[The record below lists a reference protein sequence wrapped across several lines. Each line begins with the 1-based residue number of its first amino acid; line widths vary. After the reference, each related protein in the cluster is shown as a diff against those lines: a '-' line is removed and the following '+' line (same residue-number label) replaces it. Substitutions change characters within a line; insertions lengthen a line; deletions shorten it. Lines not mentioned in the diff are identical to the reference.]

1 MKKIFMSYHFT
12 SKDGKMNGFGNWIGE
27 FEEGQY
33 DNDPAKFIL
42 DAQETIERLLKDKL
56 KFEVGVKILN
66 FR

>member
-12 SKDGKMNGFGNWIGE
+12 AKDGKMNGFSNWIGE

-33 DNDPAKFIL
+33 ESDPAKFIL
-42 DAQETIERLLKDKL
+42 DAQETIEKLLKDKL
-56 KFEVGVKILN
+56 KFEVGVKILF